1 MTRWASATAWTIAAL
16 VLSGVA
22 LAAAFV
28 FERVEVGMEGS
39 SVTIDADVRYRLSDA
54 ALEAL
59 ENGVP
64 LTFELHVQVRDAD
77 AWIWDADLAEARLR
91 SLLRYHPLSS
101 LYEVTDLETGEETSF
116 ATRAA
121 ALRQLGQVRSLPVVA
136 VDRLEPGASYT
147 LRMEAYLDV
156 DVLPLPLRPQAYLS
170 RAWSL
175 KSDVW
180 EWRLQP

>member
-1 MTRWASATAWTIAAL
+1 MKGTTGRAALLLATALLGGAAW
-16 VLSGVA
+16 
-22 LAAAFV
+22 AAAFV
-28 FERVEVGMEGS
+28 FERVEVGLEGS
-39 SVTIDADVRYRLSDA
+39 SVTIDADVRYTLSDA

-59 ENGVP
+59 DNGVP
-64 LTFELHVQVRDAD
+64 LTFELHVQVREAD
-77 AWIWDADLAEARLR
+77 AWIWESDLAERRMR

-101 LYEVTDLETGEETSF
+101 LYEVRDLQTDIKTSF

-121 ALRQLGQVRSLPVVA
+121 ALRELGQVRSLPVIPL
-136 VDRLEPGASYT
+136 DELESGGSYT

-156 DVLPLPLRPQAYLS
+156 DVLPLPLRPQAYIS
-170 RAWSL
+170 RDWSL